1 LASLP
6 QNDGERGAT
15 NDSSYVVAPESPLA
29 SSLPRKR
36 RKGGRPQ
43 RGGLQAKVLK
53 LSSIFIKKQK
63 IKKQK
68 ACAEAARDF
77 QNAVDEVTK

>member
-1 LASLP
+1 LTSLP
-6 QNDGERGAT
+6 QNDDERGAT
-15 NDSSYVVAPESPLA
+15 NDSSLVVVPESQLA

-36 RKGGRPQ
+36 QKGGRPQ

-53 LSSIFIKKQK
+53 LSSIFIKKH
-63 IKKQK
+63 K

-77 QNAVDEVTK
+77 QNAVDEFTK